1 MIHEKSLFIPPYMN
15 SELRIPAALNAN
27 ETNVSSDYWISP
39 SFVAMAMPADRVK
52 LHSLVI
58 GL

>member
-1 MIHEKSLFIPPYMN
+1 MKSFFTPPYMN

-52 LHSLVI
+52 LRSLVI